1 MSIGLSG
8 IFAAQTALDI
18 AGENIT
24 NSTTPG
30 YARRQVQLAE
40 TASTGAKPHADTGVS
55 AETIVRDRD
64 MYLEGQVQSY
74 NAGLSSA
81 TTMSQYL
88 NQIQSLLQEPNST
101 AAGSA
106 RSSTPSSTIGKPSP
120 PTRMTPRPA
129 ARSSMRRNSLRRASR
144 TCGAAC

>member
-8 IFAAQTALDI
+8 IFAAQTALTVS
-18 AGENIT
+18 GENIT

-40 TASTGAKPHADTGVS
+40 ATSTGTDADVATGVS
-55 AETIVRDRD
+55 AQTIVRDRD

-81 TTMSQYL
+81 TTLSQYL
-88 NQIQSLLQEPNST
+88 NQIQSLLQEP
-101 AAGSA
+101 
-106 RSSTPSSTIGKPSP
+106 SSTSNGISTQLD
-120 PTRMTPRPA
+120 TFFNDWQAVA
-129 ARSSMRRNSLRRASR
+129 ADPD
-144 TCGAAC
+144 